1 MLFFKAATLLDL
13 KLLNGTKSGQRVAAW
28 TGTAERLNQPNIGF
42 KVNQRSVRENFDK
55 MMREFNSK
63 EREENRASGIEA
75 DYSEVHR
82 ALKRTDS

>member
-1 MLFFKAATLLDL
+1 MAMLFFKAATLLDL

-63 EREENRASGIEA
+63 EKERKTEP
-75 DYSEVHR
+75 V
-82 ALKRTDS
+82 ALKLTTVRFTEP